1 MTVFPFYGI
10 KLPESLKK
18 EVVFR
23 LLFLYREVVLNK
35 NAVDG
40 ESEAVIR
47 SVCEALGLTF
57 VEAAMR
63 KSGKTMD
70 FSVVIH
76 KKDGVST
83 DDCAR
88 LHHAL
93 FLKLQTLFQKEI
105 GLEISSPGLDRTL
118 KSEEEFRIFVGSPLR
133 WLEKGA
139 ADYRSGIIQNADE
152 RIVVVRTETGEEE
165 TVCVDNI
172 LKAKL
177 NG

>member
-23 LLFLYREVVLNK
+23 LLFLYRGIGLEK

-40 ESEAVIR
+40 GLEPVVR
-47 SVCEALGLTF
+47 PVCEALGLML
-57 VEAAMR
+57 VEASSR
-63 KSGKTMD
+63 KNGRVTD
-70 FSVVIH
+70 FSLVIH
-76 KKDGVST
+76 KKGGVST
-83 DDCAR
+83 EDCAR

-93 FLKLQTLFQKEI
+93 FLKLRTLFQKEI

-118 KSEEEFRIFVGSPLR
+118 KSEEEFRIFAGSPLL

-139 ADYRSGIIQNADE
+139 ADYRNGVIESAGE
-152 RIVVVRTETGEEE
+152 RIVTLRTDSGEVE
-165 TVCVDNI
+165 TVSVDNI